1 MIVFL
6 FKFYEQ
12 NNNLQV
18 IVGMA
23 RIILYILALYSNDKR
38 LLPTSSGERKILNLG
53 NECNLFIHIGYG
65 VIVTML

>member
-38 LLPTSSGERKILNLG
+38 LLPTSSRERKILNLG
-53 NECNLFIHIGYG
+53 NECNLSIHIGYS
-65 VIVTML
+65 VIVTVL